1 MTQLRKDIRNNWAAE
16 DNVELENDRVLEI
29 RTMKGSDGTI
39 VTRAT
44 VNVRDGSFMSHRM
57 FRDFSQRLMT
67 SQNRCTEKNV
77 VTQHSEALNKRE
89 ELLEAITAWYKEKEP
104 A

>member
-29 RTMKGSDGTI
+29 RTMKVSDGTI

-57 FRDFSQRLMT
+57 FHDFSQRLMT

-77 VTQHSEALNKRE
+77 AAQHAEAMTKKA
-89 ELLEAITAWYKEKEP
+89 ELLEAVAAWYKEKEP